1 MSELV
6 FDPAFTQYLL
16 STLDTTNLDP
26 QGTNTSAL
34 QETILDELYK
44 ATGVGKLAS
53 PRFAQLPAIYGDEG
67 RAFAQFVID
76 QLPVELR
83 HAPVI
88 QQLDLRTFTKYLEQ
102 NASQFPESSKYVTDN
117 NLTSRL
123 TDHYATQSLGAFD
136 NTSTDRSDDELKTDI
151 INKTSVGEVP
161 DSITFPPMA
170 DPELLR
176 AQVFDQE
183 LPQENTADEVSRR
196 TAKLS
201 ELQQNTEAAL
211 GGNLPSSESQVSV
224 EDLETIF
231 GYDDTFASAANIF
244 NDYQLQAILGVDD
257 GAVEVYKFRWN
268 EDPPPGMGG
277 RGVTFNLLQL
287 RKQLRNM
294 DPKYVA
300 ALSDKLAI
308 AGYYER
314 VGAQGPQID
323 GNGSDV
329 IFQRAVSEL
338 VYDSVAAGGE
348 ALNSVLSRQLNQRLN
363 NVNEQFKTA
372 SLSGLQQN
380 IMQLGTYVLGQ
391 PLTPEQAMEAIRTL
405 PEFQTGF
412 VEEQLAAGVAP
423 DVITAGAQEL
433 DEAEQQQLLQY
444 VYDANRREA
453 QRFGANNWAGMFA
466 QEAQRRI
473 RGVQSPQELP
483 FGVGEGTRPQEVSAG
498 DVMGDSNG
506 G

>member
-6 FDPAFTQYLL
+6 FDPAFLQYLS
-16 STLDTTNLDP
+16 STFDTSNVDP
-26 QGTNTSAL
+26 SNQDKSSVVQA
-34 QETILDELYK
+34 ILDDLNIT
-44 ATGVGKLAS
+44 TGVGYLFGGQAYVDNGDA
-53 PRFAQLPAIYGDEG
+53 FAEFVINQLP
-67 RAFAQFVID
+67 
-76 QLPVELR
+76 PEL
-83 HAPVI
+83 HHEDIIA
-88 QQLDLRTFTKYLEQ
+88 QLDLRVFSKYLE
-102 NASQFPESSKYVTDN
+102 NNPNDFPDATKFVVDN
-117 NLTSRL
+117 KITSRL
-123 TDHYATQSLGAFD
+123 TDHFATQNIVAFD
-136 NTSTDRSDDELKTDI
+136 SVTTDKSDDELRQGV
-151 INKTSVGEVP
+151 INNTSVGTVP
-161 DSITFPPMA
+161 DSITYRPLL
-170 DPELLR
+170 DPTEVR
-176 AQVFDQE
+176 SQVLGIEQ
-183 LPQENTADEVSRR
+183 PQEDAADEPEQR
-196 TAKLS
+196 TAS
-201 ELQQNTEAAL
+201 LQEQVNAIL
-211 GGNLPSSESQVSV
+211 GGGLPTSESQVTA
-224 EDLETIF
+224 EDLQTIF
-231 GYDDTFASAANIF
+231 GYDDTFASAATIF
-244 NDYQLQAILGVDD
+244 NDYQLKSILGVDE
-257 GAVEVYKFRWN
+257 GAVETYKFRWN

-287 RKQLRNM
+287 RKQLRSM

-314 VGAQGPQID
+314 IGAQGPQID

-338 VYDSVAAGGE
+338 VYDSVTAGGE

-372 SLSGLQQN
+372 SLSGLQQD
-380 IMQLGTYVLGQ
+380 IMQLGTYVLGR
-391 PLTPEQAMEAIRTL
+391 PLTSEQAMEAIRTL

-423 DVITAGAQEL
+423 DVITTGAQEL
-433 DEAEQQQLLQY
+433 DETEQQQLLQY

-473 RGVQSPQELP
+473 RGVQSPQEVP
-483 FGVGEGTRPQEVSAG
+483 FGVGEGTRPQDISAG

-506 G
+506 

>member
-6 FDPAFTQYLL
+6 IDPTFGQYL
-16 STLDTTNLDP
+16 SGTFDTTNIDP
-26 QGTNTSAL
+26 LGVN
-34 QETILDELYK
+34 ETDLENHIIKLFHD
-44 ATGVGKLAS
+44 ATGKGYVEFSVGFGSRKTEDPDARPLAN
-53 PRFAQLPAIYGDEG
+53 FILN
-67 RAFAQFVID
+67 

-83 HAPVI
+83 HPTVVDQI
-88 QQLDLRTFTKYLEQ
+88 DLRTFTNYLEKNPQ
-102 NASQFPESSKYVTDN
+102 AVPDASNYVIDN
-117 NLTSRL
+117 KLTSRL
-123 TDHYATQSLGAFD
+123 TNYYASTQVAAFD
-136 NTSTDRSDDELKTDI
+136 SVATDRSDDELRDAI
-151 INKTSVGEVP
+151 INDTSVGTIPETITFQPIKDPAELRAEVFGQEVP
-161 DSITFPPMA
+161 QDN
-170 DPELLR
+170 DVE
-176 AQVFDQE
+176 
-183 LPQENTADEVSRR
+183 EVPRR
-196 TAKLS
+196 TATLS
-201 ELQQNTEAAL
+201 EFKQNTNAAL
-211 GGNLPSSESQVSV
+211 GGNLPLSDSQVSA

-231 GYDDTFASAANIF
+231 GFDDTFASAANIF
-244 NDYQLQAILGVDD
+244 NDYQLQAILGADD
-257 GAVEVYKFRWN
+257 GAVEIYKFRWN
-268 EDPPPGMGG
+268 EDPPPGLGG

-287 RKQLRNM
+287 RKQLRSM

-363 NVNEQFKTA
+363 NVNEQFKSA

-380 IMQLGTYVLGQ
+380 IMQLGTYVLGR
-391 PLTPEQAMEAIRTL
+391 PLTPQQAMEAIRTL

-433 DEAEQQQLLQY
+433 DETEQQQLLRY

-473 RGVQSPQELP
+473 SGVQSPQEVP
-483 FGVGEGTRPQEVSAG
+483 FGAGEGTRPQNISAG

-506 G
+506 

>member
-1 MSELV
+1 
-6 FDPAFTQYLL
+6 
-16 STLDTTNLDP
+16 
-26 QGTNTSAL
+26 
-34 QETILDELYK
+34 
-44 ATGVGKLAS
+44 
-53 PRFAQLPAIYGDEG
+53 
-67 RAFAQFVID
+67 
-76 QLPVELR
+76 
-83 HAPVI
+83 
-88 QQLDLRTFTKYLEQ
+88 
-102 NASQFPESSKYVTDN
+102 
-117 NLTSRL
+117 
-123 TDHYATQSLGAFD
+123 
-136 NTSTDRSDDELKTDI
+136 
-151 INKTSVGEVP
+151 
-161 DSITFPPMA
+161 MA
-170 DPELLR
+170 DPELIR

-183 LPQENTADEVSRR
+183 VPQDNNVEEVPRR
-196 TAKLS
+196 TAS
-201 ELQQNTEAAL
+201 LQEQVNAAL
-211 GGNLPSSESQVSV
+211 GGGLSTSESQVTA
-224 EDLETIF
+224 EDLQTIF

-244 NDYQLQAILGVDD
+244 NDYQLKAILGVDD

-277 RGVTFNLLQL
+277 RGATFNLLQL
-287 RKQLRNM
+287 RKQLRSM

-308 AGYYER
+308 AGYYDR
-314 VGAQGPQID
+314 IGAQGPQID

-433 DEAEQQQLLQY
+433 DETEQQQLLQY

-473 RGVQSPQELP
+473 RGVQSPQEVP
-483 FGVGEGTRPQEVSAG
+483 FGVGEGTRPQDISAG

-506 G
+506 

>member
-26 QGTNTSAL
+26 QGTNNSAL
-34 QETILDELYK
+34 QETILDELHK
-44 ATGVGKLAS
+44 ATGVGKVAS
-53 PRFAQLPAIYGDEG
+53 PRFAQIPDMYPDEG

-76 QLPVELR
+76 QIPVELR
-83 HAPVI
+83 HEPVI

-102 NASQFPESSKYVTDN
+102 NTSQFPDSSKYVTDN
-117 NLTSRL
+117 NITSRL
-123 TDHYATQSLGAFD
+123 TDHYVTQSLGAFA

-183 LPQENTADEVSRR
+183 LPDDTSDEPAQR
-196 TAKLS
+196 TAS
-201 ELQQNTEAAL
+201 LQEQVNAVL
-211 GGNLPSSESQVSV
+211 GGGLPTSDAQVTA
-224 EDLETIF
+224 EDLQNIF
-231 GYDDTFASAANIF
+231 GFDDNFASAANIF
-244 NDYQLQAILGVDD
+244 NDYQLQAILGVDE
-257 GAVEVYKFRWN
+257 GAVETYKFRWN

-338 VYDSVAAGGE
+338 VYDSVAGGGE

-372 SLSGLQQN
+372 SLSGLQQD
-380 IMQLGTYVLGQ
+380 IMQLGTYVLGR
-391 PLTPEQAMEAIRTL
+391 PLTAEQAMEAIRTL
-405 PEFQTGF
+405 PEFQSGF
-412 VEEQLAAGVAP
+412 VEEQLTAGVAP
-423 DVITAGAQEL
+423 DAITAGAQEL
-433 DEAEQQQLLQY
+433 DEAEQQQLLKY

-483 FGVGEGTRPQEVSAG
+483 FGVGEGTRSQEVSAG

-506 G
+506 

>member
-6 FDPAFTQYLL
+6 IDPTFGQYL
-16 STLDTTNLDP
+16 SGTFDTTNIDP
-26 QGTNTSAL
+26 LGVN
-34 QETILDELYK
+34 ETDLENHIIKLLHD
-44 ATGVGKLAS
+44 ATGKGYVEFSVGFGSRKTEDPDARPLAN
-53 PRFAQLPAIYGDEG
+53 FILNQLPA
-67 RAFAQFVID
+67 
-76 QLPVELR
+76 ELR
-83 HAPVI
+83 HPTVVDQI
-88 QQLDLRTFTKYLEQ
+88 DLRTFTNYLEQ
-102 NASQFPESSKYVTDN
+102 NPQAVPDASNYVIDN
-117 NLTSRL
+117 KLTSRL
-123 TDHYATQSLGAFD
+123 TNYYASTQVAAFD
-136 NTSTDRSDDELKTDI
+136 SVATDRSDDELRDAI
-151 INKTSVGEVP
+151 INDTSVGTIPE
-161 DSITFPPMA
+161 SITFQPIKNPA
-170 DPELLR
+170 ELR
-176 AQVFDQE
+176 AEVFGQE
-183 LPQENTADEVSRR
+183 PTPDETSQQPEQR
-196 TAKLS
+196 TAS
-201 ELQQNTEAAL
+201 LQDQVNAVL
-211 GGNLPSSESQVSV
+211 GGGLSTSESQVTA
-224 EDLETIF
+224 EDLQTIF
-231 GYDDTFASAANIF
+231 GYDDTFASAATIF
-244 NDYQLQAILGVDD
+244 NDYQLKSILGVDE
-257 GAVEVYKFRWN
+257 GAVETYKFRWN

-287 RKQLRNM
+287 RKQLRSM

-314 VGAQGPQID
+314 IGAQGPQID

-338 VYDSVAAGGE
+338 VYDSVTAGGE

-363 NVNEQFKTA
+363 NVNEQFKSA

-380 IMQLGTYVLGQ
+380 IMQLGTYVLGR
-391 PLTPEQAMEAIRTL
+391 PLTSQQAMEAIRTL

-433 DEAEQQQLLQY
+433 DETEQQQLLRY

-473 RGVQSPQELP
+473 RGVQSPQEVP
-483 FGVGEGTRPQEVSAG
+483 FGVGEGTRPQDISAG

>member
-6 FDPAFTQYLL
+6 FDPAFTQYVL

-26 QGTNTSAL
+26 QGTNNNEL
-34 QETILDELYK
+34 QVAILDQLYQ
-44 ATGVGKLAS
+44 ATGVGKIKS
-53 PRFAQLPAIYGDEG
+53 PKFTGAPDIYPEAG

-83 HAPVI
+83 HQPVI

-117 NLTSRL
+117 NITSRL

-170 DPELLR
+170 DPELIR

-183 LPQENTADEVSRR
+183 VPQDNNVEEVPRR
-196 TAKLS
+196 TATLS
-201 ELQQNTEAAL
+201 ELQQNTNAVL
-211 GGNLPSSESQVSV
+211 GGNLSSSESQVSA

-244 NDYQLQAILGVDD
+244 NDYQLKAILGVDD

-268 EDPPPGMGG
+268 EDPPAGLGG

-287 RKQLRNM
+287 RKQLRSM

-363 NVNEQFKTA
+363 NVNEQFKSA

-380 IMQLGTYVLGQ
+380 IMQLGTYVLGR

-433 DEAEQQQLLQY
+433 DETEQQQLLRY

-473 RGVQSPQELP
+473 RGVQSPQEVP
-483 FGVGEGTRPQEVSAG
+483 FGAGEGTRPQDISAG

-506 G
+506 